1 MSKETDVNEIKK
13 ETAVSE
19 QGVGASKKRNDNEEL
34 TKAVKAL
41 IARVDRQYKLNVK
54 ICKWAIGVLLIII
67 SCLISIAFYT
77 FVDATTVG

>member
-1 MSKETDVNEIKK
+1 MSKATDTDEIKK
-13 ETAVSE
+13 DTAVSE
-19 QGVGASKKRNDNEEL
+19 QGTGASEKRNDNEEL

-67 SCLISIAFYT
+67 PCLIVIAFYT
-77 FVDATTVG
+77 YIAVW